1 MQHPLTELRI
11 SNRWTRLRSTLS
23 LIGQGVSS
31 WLLPPLRSP
40 DEYQDR
46 LAWLALLR
54 WVMIAGQLACVT
66 MAIRLEFVTLAL
78 APLIY
83 SLITVLGL
91 LNIWAC
97 RRLQR
102 GLLRNPTVELLAW
115 LLVDWCQLVLL
126 LSLNGGISN
135 PFYPVVFV
143 HAILGGALLPR
154 QLGWAFLTILGSG
167 LYLLNPVV
175 YVFHGS
181 QTFVRLSALVGW
193 LIQFGVLTAAWSIAG
208 ALSRRL
214 LQFRVRAEAL
224 SVRQQHLQRV
234 HLLGALGAGVA
245 HEFATPLNTMRL
257 RLDRLRRRYEQDDDV
272 QMALRA
278 LEQCEQRLRQIA
290 ALPAKSDLDRLA
302 PLELKPYLEKLCQ
315 SWCRSWQN
323 IHLQMQWVAVD
334 HLAPRLPELVLRQAM
349 KNLLDNAAQAT
360 QGQGQITLSVAQ
372 DKDRLL
378 LEISDNGPGWP
389 MTVQSHLGEPF
400 VTTREAGTGLGLY
413 TVSMLAEALG
423 GSIELLDN
431 SPQGAR
437 VRLCLPLT
445 L

>member
-1 MQHPLTELRI
+1 ML
-11 SNRWTRLRSTLS
+11 
-23 LIGQGVSS
+23 GQGLTTR
-31 WLLPPLRSP
+31 LLPPLRSP

-54 WVMIAGQLACVT
+54 WVMVAGQLACVT
-66 MAIRLEFVTLAL
+66 LALRLEFVTPAL
-78 APLIY
+78 APVVY
-83 SLITVLGL
+83 SLIAVLGL

-102 GLLRNPTVELLAW
+102 AQLRNPTVELLAW
-115 LLVDWCQLVLL
+115 LMVDWCQLVLL

-154 QLGWAFLTILGSG
+154 QLGWAFLSMLGAG
-167 LYLLNPVV
+167 LYMLNPVV
-175 YVFHGS
+175 YVFHGT

-193 LIQFGVLTAAWSIAG
+193 LIQFGVLTTAWSIAG

-224 SVRQQHLQRV
+224 SLRQQHLQRV

-245 HEFATPLNTMRL
+245 HEFATPLNTLRL
-257 RLDRLRRRYEQDDDV
+257 RLDRLRRRYSEDADV
-272 QMALRA
+272 QAALRA
-278 LEQCEQRLRQIA
+278 LEQCEQRLRQMA
-290 ALPAKSDLDRLA
+290 ALPAKSDLDQLA
-302 PLELKPYLEKLCQ
+302 PLELKAYLETLCQ
-315 SWCRSWQN
+315 SWCRGWNQIDFRLEWLPPDS
-323 IHLQMQWVAVD
+323 
-334 HLAPRLPELVLRQAM
+334 LAPRLPELVLRQSLV
-349 KNLLDNAAQAT
+349 NLLDNAAQAT
-360 QGQGQITLSVAQ
+360 QGQGQITLRVAQ
-372 DKDRLL
+372 ENESLL
-378 LEISDNGPGWP
+378 LEIGDNGPGWP
-389 MTVQSHLGEPF
+389 AAVQAHLGEPF

-431 SPQGAR
+431 PPQGAR